1 MVTAGVGDTFV
12 PELAEGFRGLRVMK
26 VAILHP
32 SDEGSTA
39 PFADLDPP
47 RDPTRYLDGPEYSH
61 VWIAKAT
68 AVRQVIE
75 VAQAGFDVII
85 NLCDG
90 AWDEDRPGIEVVDA
104 LERLNVAFTGA
115 GRSFYDPSRTAMKM
129 AAHGGG
135 VRVPA
140 FVTAKEHDG
149 VREAVARLR
158 FPMMVKHPRGYSSV
172 GISKDSRVD
181 GVDGLTVQVARTL
194 NAFGGALI
202 EEFVEGREFTVLVT
216 EPRLG
221 DSEPWTFTPVEFVFP
236 PGESFK
242 HFDLKWRNHGD
253 MTMRLVRE
261 QPLATRLREAA
272 SRTFEALEGDGF
284 ARCDLRMDAAG
295 EIFILEINPN
305 CGVFYPEGAFA
316 GADLALSGDPG
327 GHSAFLEHLLACAL
341 RRQRQRVQPSEVRF
355 ERDHGFGL
363 FAARDIGQGE
373 LVVRYEETPTALV
386 SRAHVERHW
395 HGLKRQWF
403 AQYAWPVSDGVFQRW
418 SVDPDEWRPINH
430 SCDPNTWLVGLD
442 LVARRPITA
451 GEQLTAD
458 YATFCGRSMA
468 EFDCACGAATCR
480 GVVRGTDHLL
490 PELVQRYGDHVSDF
504 IRTEACNGDTRTG
517 LEIRATASGLGVV
530 ARQRWATGAVVT
542 ELSWGPLQHEPSRST
557 IQCGEHVHA
566 EPLPPQLRYVNHS
579 CAPNV
584 TFDIDAQVVRA
595 VRDIAPGDEL
605 TYFYPSTEWQM
616 AEPFVCGC
624 GAAECLGEV
633 TGASHLR
640 PEVLERYRPSAAVRA
655 TLEHRC
661 SGRSSGE

>member
-1 MVTAGVGDTFV
+1 
-12 PELAEGFRGLRVMK
+12 MK

-140 FVTAKEHDG
+140 FVTAKDHDG

-261 QPLATRLREAA
+261 EPLATRLREAA
-272 SRTFEALEGDGF
+272 SLTFEALEGDGF

-295 EIFILEINPN
+295 EIFMLEINPN

-316 GADLALSGDPG
+316 GADSHCP
-327 GHSAFLEHLLACAL
+327 
-341 RRQRQRVQPSEVRF
+341 
-355 ERDHGFGL
+355 
-363 FAARDIGQGE
+363 
-373 LVVRYEETPTALV
+373 PT
-386 SRAHVERHW
+386 R
-395 HGLKRQWF
+395 
-403 AQYAWPVSDGVFQRW
+403 
-418 SVDPDEWRPINH
+418 
-430 SCDPNTWLVGLD
+430 
-442 LVARRPITA
+442 
-451 GEQLTAD
+451 
-458 YATFCGRSMA
+458 
-468 EFDCACGAATCR
+468 AATAPFSSICWSARCAVNASVSSRGRFASSGTMDSACSPPATSAKARSSFVTRRRRLRWCR
-480 GVVRGTDHLL
+480 GPTSRGT
-490 PELVQRYGDHVSDF
+490 G
-504 IRTEACNGDTRTG
+504 TG
-517 LEIRATASGLGVV
+517 
-530 ARQRWATGAVVT
+530 
-542 ELSWGPLQHEPSRST
+542 
-557 IQCGEHVHA
+557 
-566 EPLPPQLRYVNHS
+566 
-579 CAPNV
+579 
-584 TFDIDAQVVRA
+584 
-595 VRDIAPGDEL
+595 
-605 TYFYPSTEWQM
+605 
-616 AEPFVCGC
+616 
-624 GAAECLGEV
+624 
-633 TGASHLR
+633 
-640 PEVLERYRPSAAVRA
+640 
-655 TLEHRC
+655 
-661 SGRSSGE
+661 

>member
-1 MVTAGVGDTFV
+1 
-12 PELAEGFRGLRVMK
+12 MK
-26 VAILHP
+26 VAVLHP
-32 SDEGSTA
+32 FDEGSAA

-47 RDPTRYLDGPEYSH
+47 CDPARYLEGAEYSH

-75 VAQAGFDVII
+75 VARAGFDVII

-90 AWDEDRPGIEVVDA
+90 GWDEDRPGIEVVDA

-115 GRSFYDPSRTAMKM
+115 GRSFYDPSRTAMKI
-129 AAHGGG
+129 AAHAAG

-140 FVTAKEHDG
+140 FVMASDHDD
-149 VREAVARLR
+149 VQEAVARLR
-158 FPMMVKHPRGYSSV
+158 FPMIVKHPRGYSSV
-172 GISKDSRVD
+172 GITRASRVE
-181 GVDGLTVQVARTL
+181 GVDGLTAQVTDTL
-194 NAFGGALI
+194 DAFGGALI

-221 DSEPWTFTPVEFVFP
+221 DSDPWTFTPVEFVFP

-253 MTMRLVRE
+253 MTTRLVRE
-261 QPLATRLREAA
+261 EPLATRLREAA
-272 SRTFEALEGDGF
+272 SLTFEALDGDGF
-284 ARCDLRMDAAG
+284 ARCDLRMDPAG
-295 EIFILEINPN
+295 EIFMLEINPN
-305 CGVFYPEGAFA
+305 CAVFYPDGAFA

-327 GHSAFLEHLLACAL
+327 GHRAFLDHLLACAL
-341 RRQRQRVQPSEVRF
+341 RRQRRRVEPWELRF

-363 FAARDIGQGE
+363 FAVRDIGQGE

-395 HGLKRQWF
+395 RGLKRQWF

-442 LVARRPITA
+442 LVARRTITA

-458 YATFCGRSMA
+458 YATFCGRSMTG
-468 EFDCACGAATCR
+468 FDCACGAAECR

-490 PELVQRYGDHVSDF
+490 PVLVERYGDHVSDF
-504 IRTEACNGDTRTG
+504 IRGEAHDGDTRSG

-530 ARQRWATGAVVT
+530 ARRRWATGAVVT
-542 ELSWGPLQHEPSRST
+542 ELSWGPVQHEPSRST
-557 IQCGEHVHA
+557 IQCGEHLHS
-566 EPLPPQLRYVNHS
+566 EPFPPELRYLNHS
-579 CAPNV
+579 CDPNV
-584 TFDIDAQVVRA
+584 ALDIDAQVARA
-595 VRDIAPGDEL
+595 VRDIAPGDEV

-633 TGASHLR
+633 TGAAHLR
-640 PEVLERYRPSAAVRA
+640 PEVLERYHPSTAVRGA
-655 TLEHRC
+655 LDRR
-661 SGRSSGE
+661 RSSRSSEV